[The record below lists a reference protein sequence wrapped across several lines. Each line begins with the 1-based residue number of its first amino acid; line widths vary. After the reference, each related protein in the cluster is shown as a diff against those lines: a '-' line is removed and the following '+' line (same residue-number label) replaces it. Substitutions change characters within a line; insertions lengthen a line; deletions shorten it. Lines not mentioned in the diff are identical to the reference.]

1 MVELGK
7 SSSIENKRFQ
17 LHCQE
22 IRVGCLQGKN
32 HSMNFHRRVNSK
44 VCTYFLDTGSDI
56 SLRKSRMCECGLP
69 LLFSGMGNLARA
81 LVSELQVCKIKEY
94 MSA

>member
-32 HSMNFHRRVNSK
+32 HSMSFHRRDVIFIQDEIRQVVLKDFGENKFDSK
-44 VCTYFLDTGSDI
+44 DL
-56 SLRKSRMCECGLP
+56 
-69 LLFSGMGNLARA
+69 
-81 LVSELQVCKIKEY
+81 IKKLNWQ
-94 MSA
+94 